1 MRLLSLLA
9 NSNYII
15 LNKDLIKVLG
25 LHEAVIIGELCSQY
39 IYWKNTNQLVDGE
52 YFYATREKIEERTCI
67 NAYYQRVAI
76 KKLEEKGILTLKRR
90 GIPCKIYYK
99 INEKKLMECIKKAKN
114 SVVHDINDKKKTQ
127 YITRNL
133 PDEQQSADDMH
144 INNNNINKKINNNN
158 NTHENYQEGQ
168 KKQFAKLVR
177 MTEQEYKDLTKEYEE
192 QTTKQLIEQLN
203 LYKQA
208 KGKEYESD
216 YAAIL
221 YWVTERLKEFTKKN
235 ESDKVLKNKTNN
247 NKKTNFNQ
255 RGSPS
260 DFLDSLCCNEI

>member
-1 MRLLSLLA
+1 MNSLSLLA
-9 NSNYII
+9 SSNYII
-15 LNKDLIKVLG
+15 LNKDLIKALG

-39 IYWKNTNQLVDGE
+39 IYWENINQLVDGE
-52 YFYATREKIEERTCI
+52 YFYATREKIEEKTCI

-76 KKLEEKGILTLKRR
+76 KKMEEKGILTLKRM

-99 INEKKLMECIKKAKN
+99 INEEKLLECIKTAKD
-114 SVVHDINDKKKTQ
+114 SVVYDMNDKKKTQ
-127 YITRNL
+127 DITSNL
-133 PDEQQSADDMH
+133 PNKQQDTDNTH

-158 NTHENYQEGQ
+158 NTHENFKERQ
-168 KKQFAKLVR
+168 KKRYAKLVT
-177 MTEQEYKDLTKEYEE
+177 MTEQEYKDLTKEYGE

-221 YWVTERLKEFTKKN
+221 YWVTERLRKIKKKN
-235 ESDKVLKNKTNN
+235 ESYKMLKNKTNSD
-247 NKKTNFNQ
+247 KKANFNQ
-255 RGSPS
+255 REYPS
-260 DFLDSLCCNEI
+260 DFLDSLYCNEN